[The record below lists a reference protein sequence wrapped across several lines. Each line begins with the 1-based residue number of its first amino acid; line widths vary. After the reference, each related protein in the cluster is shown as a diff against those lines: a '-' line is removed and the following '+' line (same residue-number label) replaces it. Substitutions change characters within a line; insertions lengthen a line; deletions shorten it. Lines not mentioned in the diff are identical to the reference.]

1 MSEAEMAIAA
11 HELEALFDALP
22 NVVFF
27 VKDQEGRYTHANLTL
42 VSRLGMKRRS
52 EVVGRT
58 ASELFPAG
66 LGGLYS
72 EQDRRV
78 LEGAVIEDHL
88 EIHIFPNHKPGWCL
102 TCKRPVRV
110 GSSIRGLVGISRDLR
125 SPEGRHPTYDRL
137 RRVAAHLQ
145 QHYAGAVRLQTLAD
159 LANLSVSQLER
170 QFRHVF
176 LLTPRQALNKLR
188 IEGAMRLL
196 HGDDSV
202 ASVSAACGF
211 TDQSAFTRRFRSA
224 VGMSPRA
231 YRKAIVSPESLA
243 THK

>member
-1 MSEAEMAIAA
+1 MARDTLAIPA

-27 VKDQEGRYTHANLTL
+27 VKDQQGRYTHANLTL
-42 VSRLGMKRRS
+42 VSRLGVKRRS
-52 EVVGRT
+52 DVVGRM
-58 ASELFPAG
+58 ASELFPPG

-88 EIHIFPNHKPGWCL
+88 EMHLFPNHRPGWCL

-110 GSSIRGLVGISRDLR
+110 GGSIGGLIGISRDLR
-125 SPEGRHPTYDRL
+125 SPDGRHPTYDRL
-137 RRVAAHLQ
+137 RRVIVHLQ
-145 QHYAGAVRLQTLAD
+145 QHYAAAVRMQTLAD
-159 LANLSVSQLER
+159 LASVSVSQLER
-170 QFRHVF
+170 QFRQVF
-176 LLTPRQALNKLR
+176 LLSPRQALSKLR
-188 IEGAMRLL
+188 IEAAMRLL
-196 HGDDSV
+196 EGRDSIAAV
-202 ASVSAACGF
+202 GAACGF

-231 YRKAIVSPESLA
+231 FRKAVA
-243 THK
+243 AR